1 MPLLGSARSLRPSAS
16 SRGSAA
22 WAAGQGRGER
32 LQRQDPAQ
40 QTGTRPEEEVRPEV
54 QLGRAGPRQDQ
65 RGLELTKGT
74 RSDC

>member
-1 MPLLGSARSLRPSAS
+1 MRTLLGSARGLRPSAP
-16 SRGSAA
+16 SRRSAA

-40 QTGTRPEEEVRPEV
+40 QTGTEEEVRPEV

-74 RSDC
+74 TSDCC